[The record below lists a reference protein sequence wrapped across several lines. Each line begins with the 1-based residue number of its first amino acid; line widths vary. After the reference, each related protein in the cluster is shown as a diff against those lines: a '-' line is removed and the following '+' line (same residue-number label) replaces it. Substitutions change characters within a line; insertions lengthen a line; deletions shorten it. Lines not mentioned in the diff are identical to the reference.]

1 MVWEREKTSMLILIS
16 LKVRVWE
23 RKNEITE
30 IKPCGGILKS
40 KEPLKGPLEVG
51 KQCRVG

>member
-1 MVWEREKTSMLILIS
+1 MGKRKDKHVDFNLTEGKS
-16 LKVRVWE
+16 LGK
-23 RKNEITE
+23 KNDITE